1 MKMRWKVLPL
11 LAGMFFSTLSAASE
25 PVQRLFEQWQVT
37 CNNLNDCDVRNANP
51 DEDIRIILTYQ
62 AGPKGAIAL
71 DMAGYDSDSPEGI
84 WVDGKRWQT
93 TLASHQADNQHDAA
107 GYSSN
112 SLVQIQAFLQL
123 LTNAST
129 LSLSPDSDEGTSLAG
144 LMGAL
149 SFIDE
154 RQGRLHNRTALIAPG
169 EESAN
174 DVPHRYAIEP
184 HFAMQAKVAPLKDPN
199 HIIQTV
205 LTSQAQLLTDQE
217 CTPEDETLQKS
228 NAKPLDNQRA
238 LVMINCVSG
247 AYQSSSIL
255 FVVPRNHPERAK
267 VLDLPIPLRNNQ
279 GDLQTVSWFTDPHY
293 DPQRG
298 LLYHTARGR
307 GLADCGESAVWRF
320 NGKIF
325 ELMSYHNQPTC
336 DGGEPGNWP
345 SVWLMP
351 GFKETE

>member
-1 MKMRWKVLPL
+1 MKTRWKVLPL
-11 LAGMFFSTLSAASE
+11 LAGMFFSSLSIASE
-25 PVQRLFEQWQVT
+25 PVQRLFQQWQVT

-51 DEDIRIILTYQ
+51 DDDIRIILTYQ
-62 AGPKGAIAL
+62 AGPKGAISL
-71 DMAGYDSDSPEGI
+71 DMAGYDSDTPEGI
-84 WVDGKRWQT
+84 WVDGNRWQT
-93 TLASHQADNQHDAA
+93 TLAAHNADKHHDAA

-123 LTNAST
+123 LTNATT
-129 LSLSPDSDEGTSLAG
+129 LSLSDDTDEGTSLAG

-149 SFIDE
+149 NFIDE
-154 RQGRLHNRTALIAPG
+154 RQGRLHNRTALIVLG
-169 EESAN
+169 EGSAN
-174 DVPHRYAIEP
+174 DVPHRYAIE
-184 HFAMQAKVAPLKDPN
+184 HRFAVQPKPIPIKDPN
-199 HIIQTV
+199 HLIETV
-205 LTSQAQLLTDQE
+205 MSSQADLLDDQE

-228 NAKPLDNQRA
+228 SVKPLDSQHA
-238 LVMINCVSG
+238 LVMINCVTG

-255 FVVPRNHPERAK
+255 FIVPRNHPERAK
-267 VLDLPIPLRNNQ
+267 MLDLPIPLKNRQ
-279 GDLQTVSWFTDPHY
+279 GDLQSISWFTDPHY

-298 LLYHTARGR
+298 LLFHVARGR
-307 GLADCGESAVWRF
+307 GLADCGESAIWRF

-345 SVWLMP
+345 SVWLTP

>member
-1 MKMRWKVLPL
+1 MKMRWKLLPL
-11 LAGMFFSTLSAASE
+11 LAGMFFSTLCDASE
-25 PVQRLFEQWQVT
+25 PVQRLFQQWQVT

-62 AGPKGAIAL
+62 AGPRGVISL
-71 DMAGYDSDSPEGI
+71 DMAGYDSDTPQGI

-93 TLASHQADNQHDAA
+93 TLASHQADSRHDAA

-129 LSLSPDSDEGTSLAG
+129 LSLSEDADEGTSLAG

-149 SFIDE
+149 NFIDE
-154 RQGRLHNRTALIAPG
+154 RQGRLHNRTALLAPG
-169 EESAN
+169 EANAN
-174 DVPHRYAIEP
+174 DVPHRYAVEP
-184 HFAMQAKVAPLKDPN
+184 RLAGPVKPLPLKDPRQL
-199 HIIQTV
+199 IETV
-205 LTSQAQLLTDQE
+205 LTSQAKLLADQE

-228 NAKPLDNQRA
+228 SAKPLDTLHA
-238 LVMINCVSG
+238 LVMINCVTG
-247 AYQSSSIL
+247 AYQSSSLI
-255 FVVPRNHPERAK
+255 FVVPRSHPERAK
-267 VLDLPIPLRNNQ
+267 MLDLPIPLRSNQ
-279 GDLQTVSWFTDPHY
+279 GDAQSISWFTDPQY
-293 DPQRG
+293 DVQRG

-320 NGKIF
+320 TGKGF

-345 SVWLMP
+345 SVWLSP